1 MALTGPE
8 RETTVTISDEDR
20 TARIWTARRKDITKL
35 RRNTK
40 AIEVASGHHEG
51 TEWAQFEIPNDE
63 WNPASGIK
71 RKTKPMTPAQRQA
84 AAERFANMRRARNAS
99 SD

>member
-1 MALTGPE
+1 MSLTAAE

-35 RRNTK
+35 RRNPK
-40 AIEVASGHHEG
+40 AIEVASGYHEG
-51 TEWAQFEIPNDE
+51 SEWAQFEVPGDE

-71 RKTKPMTPAQRQA
+71 RRSKEMTPAQRQEA
-84 AAERFANMRRARNAS
+84 ALRLAKARGS
-99 SD
+99 LGK